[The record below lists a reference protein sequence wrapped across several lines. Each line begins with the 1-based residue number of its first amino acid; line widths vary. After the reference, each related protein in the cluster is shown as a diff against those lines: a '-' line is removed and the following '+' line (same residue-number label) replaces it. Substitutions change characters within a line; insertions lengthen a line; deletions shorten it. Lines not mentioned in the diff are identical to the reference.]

1 MMLANQLITVF
12 QDLAA
17 TIRETEVERID
28 EVAAIAAASIAAG
41 GSVYIHDR
49 GHLLNFELFHRAGG
63 LALLKSLPMQAAA
76 AGSGAAGEAAAG
88 AKTARESG
96 LQPGDILIIGSVSG
110 RAAGIIELAAEARKL
125 GIVTVALT
133 AIDYASQTPSQHP
146 SGQRLHEV
154 CEYVLDIHTVK
165 GDASL
170 DVEGMDEKVLPTS
183 GIASALVCW
192 CFVAQLI
199 EHLLKGGRM
208 PSVFRSVSMPGG
220 QAQIDATLQRFQELG
235 Y

>member
-1 MMLANQLITVF
+1 MLANQLLNLF
-12 QDLAA
+12 QDLAT
-17 TIRETEVERID
+17 TIRETEAERID
-28 EVAAIAAASIAAG
+28 RVAAIAAASIAAG
-41 GSVYIHDR
+41 GSIYIHDR
-49 GHLLNFELFHRAGG
+49 GHLLNYELFHRAGG
-63 LALLKSLPMQAAA
+63 LALLKSLAMQAATE
-76 AGSGAAGEAAAG
+76 GGGAAGEAAAG

-96 LQPGDILIIGSVSG
+96 LQPGDVLIIGSVSG
-110 RAAGIIELAAEARKL
+110 RAASIIELAAEARRL

-154 CEYVLDIHTVK
+154 CEYILDIHTTK

-170 DVEGMDEKVLPTS
+170 TVEGMDEKVLPTS
-183 GIASALVCW
+183 GIASALVSW

-199 EHLLKGGRM
+199 EHMLAGGRM

-220 QAQIDATLQRFQELG
+220 EDQIEATLQRFQQLG